1 MDFLALLVGP
11 EIGPE
16 VVPGTDEF
24 DAEVALHDEF
34 GKYAGSAIVGGAALY
49 PSADAVTIR
58 GSDGA
63 PLITDGP
70 FVELAEVVVGG
81 FYVFAADD
89 LDTALD
95 LTRRIPGMDEGYT
108 ELWPLESWTVSEEL
122 AGCWLAIVRDQE
134 QDAEQGAVGHSPSTT
149 SPVASLASVTDAVR
163 GVAVFCPPSSATTVR
178 TRGDEMILSDGPE
191 DAQEAVTALYIL
203 SAPDRAAA
211 ADLAC
216 RIPVGPKGSVEVRR
230 MVDE

>member
-34 GKYAGSAIVGGAALY
+34 GKYAGAAIVGGAALY
-49 PSADAVTIR
+49 PSVDAVTIR
-58 GSDGA
+58 RSDGA

-70 FVELAEVVVGG
+70 FAELAEVVVGG

-95 LTRRIPGMDEGYT
+95 LTRRIPGMDDGYT

-122 AGCWLAIVRDQE
+122 AGCWLAVVRDQA
-134 QDAEQGAVGHSPSTT
+134 QNAEQGTVDHSAS
-149 SPVASLASVTDAVR
+149 ASLRAVPDAIR
-163 GVAVFCPPSSATTVR
+163 GVAVFRPPSSATTVR

-191 DAQEAVTALYIL
+191 DAQETVIALYIL

>member
-122 AGCWLAIVRDQE
+122 AGTWRPLEPGSLDHRGCPQPRS
-134 QDAEQGAVGHSPSTT
+134 GS
-149 SPVASLASVTDAVR
+149 VAS
-163 GVAVFCPPSSATTVR
+163 GGR
-178 TRGDEMILSDGPE
+178 TQREGIRGDRSH
-191 DAQEAVTALYIL
+191 T
-203 SAPDRAAA
+203 AAA
-211 ADLAC
+211 LGG
-216 RIPVGPKGSVEVRR
+216 RGSRCGARR
-230 MVDE
+230 